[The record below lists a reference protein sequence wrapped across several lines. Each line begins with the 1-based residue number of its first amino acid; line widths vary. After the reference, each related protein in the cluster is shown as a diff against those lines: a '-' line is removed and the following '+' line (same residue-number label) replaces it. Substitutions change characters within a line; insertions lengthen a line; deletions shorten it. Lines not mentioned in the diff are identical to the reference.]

1 MPKNEF
7 MFPLIDDV
15 PENRLPLP
23 SEVNYYSL
31 LKDRKIYLDF
41 DICDEVSTIHQM
53 ILRWNMEDKDKPVE
67 ERQPIWIYI
76 QSPGGE
82 LYYMWMIVDAI
93 LLSATPVYTVN
104 LGMAASAASL
114 IFMAGHKR
122 FMTPNAK
129 VLIHEGQA
137 SFAGEANKVMDATDS
152 YKKDLKAMK
161 DFILAHTS
169 IPKTQLMKKR
179 TSDWE
184 LDSAYCLENKGCDKI
199 ISSWDE
205 VL

>member
-41 DICDEVSTIHQM
+41 DICDEVST
-53 ILRWNMEDKDKPVE
+53 
-67 ERQPIWIYI
+67 
-76 QSPGGE
+76 GE

-184 LDSAYCLENKGCDKI
+184 LDSAYCLENKVCDKI